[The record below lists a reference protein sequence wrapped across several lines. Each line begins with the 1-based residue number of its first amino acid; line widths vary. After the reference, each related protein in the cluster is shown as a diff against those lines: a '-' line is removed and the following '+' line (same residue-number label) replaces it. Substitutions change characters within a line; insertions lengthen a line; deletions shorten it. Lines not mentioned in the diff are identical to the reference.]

1 MRQRSCHALLSISQK
16 GSDDRRSAPD
26 RPAPSATGCGRLDSS
41 ASALVA
47 ILTDRDIV
55 LGTRGSTLALAQ
67 SGMVKADL
75 EAMGLSVRMEVIC
88 TTGDSD
94 QHSALSRIGGKG
106 LFTRELDLALIE
118 GRIDLAVHSLKDLP
132 TELEHGL
139 SLAVVPKREDPRDV
153 LVGPE
158 GALAEVTLRTLPPGA
173 RVGTGSLR
181 RQALASAFRPDV
193 KVVNIRG
200 NLDTR
205 IAKVDRGEFDVI
217 IVAAAGIRRLG
228 LWSRVTEPLERTS
241 WLPAPGQGALGLITR
256 SGDAKME
263 AILKPLDH
271 PPSHIAVRAERALLA
286 ALGGGCHTPIAAL
299 GLPHGSGLRLWGM
312 VASPDGK
319 RVVLADGSGGIA
331 DPEMLGGCVGRIL
344 VERGASEVLQGV
356 PDATSPRS
364 PVSPSR

>member
-1 MRQRSCHALLSISQK
+1 MS
-16 GSDDRRSAPD
+16 PD
-26 RPAPSATGCGRLDSS
+26 L
-41 ASALVA
+41 
-47 ILTDRDIV
+47 I
-55 LGTRGSTLALAQ
+55 LGTRGSRLALAQ

-75 EAMGLSVRMEVIC
+75 EAMGLSVRMEVIR
-88 TTGDSD
+88 TTGDRD
-94 QHSALSRIGGKG
+94 QYSPLSRIGGKG
-106 LFTRELDLALIE
+106 LFTRELDLALL
-118 GRIDLAVHSLKDLP
+118 GGQIDLAVHSLKDLP

-139 SLAVVPKREDPRDV
+139 ALAAVPEREDPRDV
-153 LVGPE
+153 MVGPE
-158 GALAEVTLRTLPPGA
+158 GASAALTLQTLPPGA

-193 KVVNIRG
+193 DVVNIRG

-228 LWSRVTEPLERTS
+228 LWSRVTEALERTS

-256 SGDAKME
+256 SRDTKME
-263 AILKPLDH
+263 TILQPLDH

-299 GLPHGSGLRLWGM
+299 GLPHASGLRLWGL

-319 RVVLADGSGGIA
+319 RVVLADGSGGLA
-331 DPEMLGGCVGRIL
+331 DPEILGARVGSFLI
-344 VERGASEVLQGV
+344 ERGADDVLQGI
-356 PDATSPRS
+356 PDATASRP
-364 PVSPSR
+364 PVSPSL

>member
-1 MRQRSCHALLSISQK
+1 VTTAADHDL
-16 GSDDRRSAPD
+16 
-26 RPAPSATGCGRLDSS
+26 
-41 ASALVA
+41 
-47 ILTDRDIV
+47 V
-55 LGTRGSTLALAQ
+55 LGTRGSTLALTQ
-67 SGMVKADL
+67 SGIVTADL
-75 EAMGLSVRMEVIC
+75 EAMGLSVRMEVIR

-94 QHSALSRIGGKG
+94 QQSPLSQIGGKG
-106 LFTRELDLALIE
+106 LFTRELDVALLE

-139 SLAVVPKREDPRDV
+139 ALAAVPKREDPRDV
-153 LVGPE
+153 MVGPE
-158 GALAEVTLRTLPPGA
+158 GASAVVTLQTLPPGA

-193 KVVNIRG
+193 EVVNIRG

-228 LWSRVTEPLERTS
+228 LWSRVTEAFERTS

-256 SGDAKME
+256 SGDAKTE
-263 AILKPLDH
+263 AMLHPLDH

-299 GLPHGSGLRLWGM
+299 GLPHGSGLRLWGL

-319 RVVLADGSGGIA
+319 RVVLADGSGRLS
-331 DPEMLGGCVGRIL
+331 DPDILGGRVARLLI
-344 VERGASEVLQGV
+344 ERGATEVLQAV
-356 PDATSPRS
+356 TDATSPRS
-364 PVSPSR
+364 PVNPSR

>member
-1 MRQRSCHALLSISQK
+1 MTAAADHDL
-16 GSDDRRSAPD
+16 
-26 RPAPSATGCGRLDSS
+26 
-41 ASALVA
+41 
-47 ILTDRDIV
+47 V

-75 EAMGLSVRMEVIC
+75 EAMGLSVRVEVIR

-94 QHSALSRIGGKG
+94 QHSPLFRIGGKG
-106 LFTRELDLALIE
+106 LFTRELDLALLE

-139 SLAVVPKREDPRDV
+139 ALAAVPEREDPRDV

-158 GALAEVTLRTLPPGA
+158 GASGLVTLQTLPPGA

-193 KVVNIRG
+193 DVVNIRG

-205 IAKVDRGEFDVI
+205 IAKVDRGEFDAI

-228 LWSRVTEPLERTS
+228 LWSRVTEALERTS

-263 AILKPLDH
+263 TILHPLDH

-286 ALGGGCHTPIAAL
+286 ALGGGCNTPIAAL
-299 GLPHGSGLRLWGM
+299 GLPHDSGLRLWGL
-312 VASPDGK
+312 VASLDGK
-319 RVVLADGSGGIA
+319 RVVLADGSGGLA
-331 DPEMLGGCVGRIL
+331 DPEDLGARVGRLL
-344 VERGASEVLQGV
+344 VERGAGEVLQGIL
-356 PDATSPRS
+356 DATAPRP
-364 PVSPSR
+364 PVSPGP

>member
-1 MRQRSCHALLSISQK
+1 MTAAADHDL
-16 GSDDRRSAPD
+16 
-26 RPAPSATGCGRLDSS
+26 
-41 ASALVA
+41 
-47 ILTDRDIV
+47 V

-75 EAMGLSVRMEVIC
+75 EAMGLSVRVEVIR

-94 QHSALSRIGGKG
+94 QHSPLFRIGGKG
-106 LFTRELDLALIE
+106 LFTRELDLALLE

-139 SLAVVPKREDPRDV
+139 ALPAVPEREDPRDV

-158 GALAEVTLRTLPPGA
+158 GASGLVTLQTLPPGA

-193 KVVNIRG
+193 DVVNIRG

-205 IAKVDRGEFDVI
+205 IAKVDRGEFDAI

-228 LWSRVTEPLERTS
+228 LWSRVTEALERTS

-263 AILKPLDH
+263 TILHPLDH

-286 ALGGGCHTPIAAL
+286 ALGGGCNTPIAAL
-299 GLPHGSGLRLWGM
+299 GLPHDSGLRLWGL

-319 RVVLADGSGGIA
+319 RVVLADGSGGLA
-331 DPEMLGGCVGRIL
+331 DPEDLGARVGRLL
-344 VERGASEVLQGV
+344 VERGAGEVLQGIL
-356 PDATSPRS
+356 DATAPRP
-364 PVSPSR
+364 PVSPGP

>member
-1 MRQRSCHALLSISQK
+1 MRHLR
-16 GSDDRRSAPD
+16 
-26 RPAPSATGCGRLDSS
+26 
-41 ASALVA
+41 
-47 ILTDRDIV
+47 

-67 SGMVKADL
+67 GGLVKADL
-75 EAMGLSVRMEVIC
+75 EAMGLSVRMEVIR

-94 QHSALSRIGGKG
+94 QHSPLYRIGGKG
-106 LFTRELDLALIE
+106 LFTRELDLALLE

-132 TELEHGL
+132 TELEDGL
-139 SLAVVPKREDPRDV
+139 ALAAVPEREDPRDV
-153 LVGPE
+153 MVGPE
-158 GALAEVTLRTLPPGA
+158 SASAAVTLQTLPPGA
-173 RVGTGSLR
+173 RLGTGSLR

-193 KVVNIRG
+193 EVVNIRG

-205 IAKVDRGEFDVI
+205 IAKVDRGEFEVI

-228 LWSRVTEPLERTS
+228 LWSRVTEALERTA

-263 AILKPLDH
+263 TILQPLDH

-299 GLPHGSGLRLWGM
+299 GLPHDSGLRLWGL

-319 RVVLADGSGGIA
+319 RVVRADGSGGLT
-331 DPEMLGGCVGRIL
+331 DPEALGGRVGRLL
-344 VERGASEVLQGV
+344 VERGASEVLQAV
-356 PDATSPRS
+356 SDATAPRS
-364 PVSPSR
+364 HVSPSR